1 MSENAQN
8 IAFFTRFVGAESAG
22 LSLSLYIYTICM
34 YYIYIYIHTDTDTHV
49 TFMHLPKPL
58 KRVKHTLYDSPAMH
72 NRGLLVTRDDE
83 VTPHFLKGIWYFD
96 IFGVSVLL
104 NCLFR
109 RTILGV
115 SQNWQTENS
124 WKSLKIMPFARKK
137 AINDIN
143 QDIQC
148 VIYRNAKFML
158 SQPTST
164 VSRYSTCSKI
174 SWSGNLMVRSNR
186 QANLIFTP
194 GAKRLCTCLKRPLV
208 KKRKVVV
215 TSAASG
221 SAVRRRTWM
230 NLDDFGQFSAVRPC
244 FGVSER
250 EGQVHQGQPKTDW
263 FPSYLVVH
271 PSCCKPC
278 CKML

>member
-1 MSENAQN
+1 MCVLGNDAYRLSTDGTNISGWHWLNLVTTSPAKVTGNYDLCVENHLKIVFISGRWIIVIQRDDSKKTWMPRLYVC
-8 IAFFTRFVGAESAG
+8 I
-22 LSLSLYIYTICM
+22 YIYM
-34 YYIYIYIHTDTDTHV
+34 YTAYTSIQYIYILYACIIYIYADTDTHV

-58 KRVKHTLYDSPAMH
+58 NHVKHTLYDSPAMH

-96 IFGVSVLL
+96 IYICLYCWIVCFGALFWG
-104 NCLFR
+104 CLK
-109 RTILGV
+109 IGKLKIA
-115 SQNWQTENS
+115 ENH
-124 WKSLKIMPFARKK
+124 WKSLSTPSFIMPFARKK

-208 KKRKVVV
+208 KKR
-215 TSAASG
+215 
-221 SAVRRRTWM
+221 
-230 NLDDFGQFSAVRPC
+230 
-244 FGVSER
+244 E
-250 EGQVHQGQPKTDW
+250 
-263 FPSYLVVH
+263 
-271 PSCCKPC
+271 
-278 CKML
+278 